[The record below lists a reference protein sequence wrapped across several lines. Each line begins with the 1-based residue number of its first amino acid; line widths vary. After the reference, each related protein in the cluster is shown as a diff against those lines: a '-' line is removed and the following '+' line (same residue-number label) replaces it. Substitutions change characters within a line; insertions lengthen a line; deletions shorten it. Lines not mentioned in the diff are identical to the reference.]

1 MSLLKVTD
9 LKKHFGGVRALDG
22 VSFTVQSGECVAL
35 IGPNGAGKS
44 TCFATLAGQ
53 HRPGAGTVEWGTGAQ
68 ADVQLHN
75 VTGLSAAALSARGIG
90 RTFQVA
96 QVFEAL
102 TVLQN
107 LQLATRKGRGFQGFG
122 LLAKQHTA
130 SSQALLAQLGLEQ
143 VAHTTALALPYGLKK
158 RLELGIA
165 LAAKPQLLLLDE
177 PAAGLAEQERAAL
190 MALVKNL
197 TMPTPNQP
205 QAQPQPLAVLY
216 TEHNM
221 DAVFGIA
228 DRVLVLIDGQLAAQG
243 TAQEVAHNPLVRQR
257 YLGRT
262 QGGQPEGQRV
272 GQLTGQ
278 IVGQIVGHSV
288 NQPAI
293 QPAIQQA
300 ISIANPIAN
309 SHALPAGA
317 SESAPAVL
325 SIDNLSA
332 WWGPAQALFN
342 VSLQVGTNELVVLKG
357 LNGAGKSTLL
367 QAIMGCGPRNFCTS
381 SYQINSKKISLQN
394 GAQGLPSHQRAR
406 LGLGYVPEDRRL
418 FAALTVQQN
427 LRIACSASPADTAQ
441 REARVLDLFPALKT
455 MLHRPAAHMSGGE
468 QQMLALARTLMAGPS
483 LLLLDEPCEGIAPV
497 LVEHMASALLQLKS
511 QGVPM
516 LVAEQNPILADH
528 ADRVLTLA
536 AGRL

>member
-1 MSLLKVTD
+1 M
-9 LKKHFGGVRALDG
+9 
-22 VSFTVQSGECVAL
+22 
-35 IGPNGAGKS
+35 
-44 TCFATLAGQ
+44 
-53 HRPGAGTVEWGTGAQ
+53 
-68 ADVQLHN
+68 
-75 VTGLSAAALSARGIG
+75 
-90 RTFQVA
+90 
-96 QVFEAL
+96 
-102 TVLQN
+102 
-107 LQLATRKGRGFQGFG
+107 
-122 LLAKQHTA
+122 
-130 SSQALLAQLGLEQ
+130 
-143 VAHTTALALPYGLKK
+143 
-158 RLELGIA
+158 
-165 LAAKPQLLLLDE
+165 
-177 PAAGLAEQERAAL
+177 
-190 MALVKNL
+190 
-197 TMPTPNQP
+197 
-205 QAQPQPLAVLY
+205 
-216 TEHNM
+216 
-221 DAVFGIA
+221 
-228 DRVLVLIDGQLAAQG
+228 
-243 TAQEVAHNPLVRQR
+243 
-257 YLGRT
+257 
-262 QGGQPEGQRV
+262 
-272 GQLTGQ
+272 
-278 IVGQIVGHSV
+278 HSR
-288 NQPAI
+288 
-293 QPAIQQA
+293 
-300 ISIANPIAN
+300 
-309 SHALPAGA
+309 
-317 SESAPAVL
+317 
-325 SIDNLSA
+325 A

-381 SYQINSKKISLQN
+381 SYQINIKKISLQN